1 MLGLCKNVWCRN
13 RRQHA
18 STGARAACDRRSYE
32 PRQNA
37 AGAIVEILER
47 EGRISRNQCLSM
59 FIGRLAARIG
69 DLEEEGWRFETEKDG
84 GDCVYRVVLR
94 RAARQLALLS

>member
-1 MLGLCKNVWCRN
+1 
-13 RRQHA
+13 
-18 STGARAACDRRSYE
+18 
-32 PRQNA
+32 
-37 AGAIVEILER
+37 
-47 EGRISRNQCLSM
+47 M